1 MKFVWYNLIPILLII
16 LSVYLIY
23 LNRDGWGWCVFGA
36 IVCTVYPSGKVTTTS
51 DTKDD
56 EDVQ

>member
-16 LSVYLIY
+16 LAGYLIY

-36 IVCTVYPSGKVTTTS
+36 ICCTVYPSGQVTKTS
-51 DTKDD
+51 DTKDN
-56 EDVQ
+56 EDV